1 MLAIVKAI
9 ILNCIRDRKNFL
21 FMIFFPLFLV
31 ILIGTVTS
39 GAFNEGGKIEFS
51 NIDIYYLDE
60 SSEKTNDLFS
70 VLKDIELDGE
80 KMNFKEVTNL
90 EEGKKY
96 VKIDRS
102 ILLHLKND
110 SIGFY
115 YNNESIIDSSSVYGM
130 LTTISK
136 KFNIINEIYNISPN
150 NAGEIIS
157 LKDSNFVSD
166 EIITLKESPNSMGYY
181 GVAEIGLMIFYF
193 ISFPISTLRS
203 DIKDNIKDRIKL
215 SGVSSSKYYLAS
227 FLGFFLFSFMSVMIT
242 YILSNI
248 IFNINYGTNLLI
260 MPLATIPFL
269 IIVIGLGIIITS
281 VFKANEIANTI
292 LQSVIIPILVFLG
305 GGYVVLDDNLDGLFK
320 IITNI
325 SPLRWFN
332 LSIFRSIYSNDNSTL
347 ITWLKI
353 GFISLIIIVSIIC
366 ILGKLEDKIDEKY
379 IGSN

>member
-1 MLAIVKAI
+1 MLSIVKAV

-21 FMIFFPLFLV
+21 FMILFPLFLV

-39 GAFNEGGKIEFS
+39 GAFNEGSYVDFNNIE
-51 NIDIYYLDE
+51 IYYLDQSNE
-60 SSEKTNDLFS
+60 TTKELFNTF
-70 VLKDIELDGE
+70 KDIELDGS
-80 KMNFKEVTNL
+80 KMNFKEVKTL
-90 EEGKKY
+90 EEGKGY
-96 VKIDRS
+96 VKIDRA
-102 ILLHLKND
+102 ILLELKKD

-115 YNNESIIDSSSVYGM
+115 YNNESIIDSSSVYEI
-130 LTTISK
+130 LNTICK
-136 KFNIINEIYNISPN
+136 KFNNINEIYTINPN
-150 NAGEIIS
+150 NASEIID

-193 ISFPISTLRS
+193 ISFPIANLRS
-203 DIKDNIKDRIKL
+203 DKKDNIKDRIKL

-227 FLGFFLFSFMSVMIT
+227 FLGFFIFSFMSVMIT
-242 YILSNI
+242 YLLSNF
-248 IFNINYGTNLLI
+248 IFDINYGNNLLI

-281 VFKANEIANTI
+281 LFKANEIANTI

-305 GGYVVLDDNLDGLFK
+305 GGYVALDDNLEGLFK
-320 IITNI
+320 IVTNI

-347 ITWLKI
+347 ITWLKF
-353 GFISLIIIVSIIC
+353 GFISLIIIILIIY
-366 ILGKLEDKIDEKY
+366 ILGKLEDKVDGKY

>member
-1 MLAIVKAI
+1 MLSIVKAV

-21 FMIFFPLFLV
+21 FMILFPLFLV

-39 GAFNEGGKIEFS
+39 GAFNEGS
-51 NIDIYYLDE
+51 NVDFNNIQIYYLDE
-60 SSEKTNDLFS
+60 SNKTTKELFNTF
-70 VLKDIELDGE
+70 KEIELNGS
-80 KMNFKEVTNL
+80 KMNFKEVKTL
-90 EEGKKY
+90 EEGKSH
-96 VKIDRS
+96 VKIDRA
-102 ILLHLKND
+102 ILLELKKD

-115 YNNESIIDSSSVYGM
+115 YNNESIVDSSSVYGI
-130 LTTISK
+130 LNIICK
-136 KFNIINEIYNISPN
+136 KFNCINEVYTMNPT
-150 NAGEIIS
+150 NAYEIVS
-157 LKDSNFVSD
+157 LKDINFVSD

-193 ISFPISTLRS
+193 ISFPIANLRS
-203 DIKDNIKDRIKL
+203 DKKDNIKDRIKL

-227 FLGFFLFSFMSVMIT
+227 FLGFFIFSFMSVMIT
-242 YILSNI
+242 YLLSNF
-248 IFNINYGTNLLI
+248 IFNINYGNNLLI

-281 VFKANEIANTI
+281 LFKANEIANTI

-305 GGYVVLDDNLDGLFK
+305 GGYVALDDNLEGLFK
-320 IITNI
+320 IVTNI

-347 ITWLKI
+347 ITWLKF
-353 GFISLIIIVSIIC
+353 GFISLIIIILIIY
-366 ILGKLEDKIDEKY
+366 ILGKLEDKVDEKY